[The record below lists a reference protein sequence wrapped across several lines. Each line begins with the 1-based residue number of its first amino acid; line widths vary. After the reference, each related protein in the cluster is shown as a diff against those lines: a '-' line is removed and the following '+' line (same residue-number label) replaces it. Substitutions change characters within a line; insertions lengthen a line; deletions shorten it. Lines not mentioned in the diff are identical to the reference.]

1 MSELHAE
8 NITIVA
14 GDALLVNNVSLQ
26 IRSGEMVALLGP
38 NGAGKSS
45 LMRALAGIALPKA
58 GRVIF
63 DERDVSS
70 ASVEWRA
77 RCMTYLPQQRVL
89 AWPNRV
95 RDIVSLGRFAHG
107 AAMGRL
113 NDSDARIVDKAMQ
126 DCEIDHLGNRS
137 ADTLSGGEQA
147 RMHIARALTAQS
159 KLILADEPVA
169 ELDPRHKLSVI
180 NVLRQFVQAG
190 GGGLIVL
197 HDLELA
203 ARYAD
208 RLVFMKD
215 GAIVAEGA
223 PEDVLTVELLANVY
237 GVEASIKNTETG
249 LSLTIERPC

>member
-89 AWPNRV
+89 AWPN
-95 RDIVSLGRFAHG
+95 
-107 AAMGRL
+107 
-113 NDSDARIVDKAMQ
+113 
-126 DCEIDHLGNRS
+126 
-137 ADTLSGGEQA
+137 
-147 RMHIARALTAQS
+147 
-159 KLILADEPVA
+159 
-169 ELDPRHKLSVI
+169 
-180 NVLRQFVQAG
+180 
-190 GGGLIVL
+190 
-197 HDLELA
+197 
-203 ARYAD
+203 
-208 RLVFMKD
+208 
-215 GAIVAEGA
+215 
-223 PEDVLTVELLANVY
+223 
-237 GVEASIKNTETG
+237 
-249 LSLTIERPC
+249 